1 MISYASF
8 LGSRQFEAKQFLPT
22 TARLVSLKITYGKLE
37 EAQLLSQIMQ
47 AWKDP
52 YRTRLD
58 QLIGGYTLKY
68 TVWREQK
75 IEDIVFPPTRMRV
88 FVSDPIPK

>member
-1 MISYASF
+1 MISYVP
-8 LGSRQFEAKQFLPT
+8 LLILRQFEAKQFLPT
-22 TARLVSLKITYGKLE
+22 TTRLVSLKITYGKLE
-37 EAQLLSQIMQ
+37 EAQLLIQIMQ

-75 IEDIVFPPTRMRV
+75 IEDTVLPPTRMRV
-88 FVSDPIPK
+88 FVSNPIPK